1 MDPRTFLESLTN
13 LESLPNLLYAS
24 PLVLAVA
31 IVLAGMLL
39 LLLGWRLG
47 RRRAEPLL
55 PDTGEPGAPG
65 AGEVPLRVPEL
76 LTPDL
81 GTVLSTLE
89 VPPAGPEPGEGV
101 PIPPGRS
108 AGPGASEVSPLFR
121 PAERMPRPHAAKEP
135 TPPPEPPR
143 WRMRPEEIRA
153 HSFRRR
159 ARGYDPREVY
169 EYLVAVS
176 DELGALQRRALE
188 FRQEG
193 QGLRAELSRWRD
205 QAGTVQNTLATAQKL
220 AEEMIVKAQEDA
232 AREADRIVRDA
243 LERLARLQQEM
254 GRLEQDRG
262 RIQEEIRR
270 DALTFAAALRELEAD
285 AIPLPQAGG
294 PRPPAGGPQEP
305 AGP

>member
-1 MDPRTFLESLTN
+1 MLLESLTN
-13 LESLPNLLYAS
+13 LSLTNLLYAS
-24 PLVLAVA
+24 PLVLAAV
-31 IVLAGMLL
+31 IVLAGILL

-47 RRRAEPLL
+47 RRRVEPLL
-55 PDTGEPGAPG
+55 PDMGEPGAPR

-76 LTPDL
+76 LTPDMGGL
-81 GTVLSTLE
+81 LSTLE
-89 VPPAGPEPGEGV
+89 VPPRPPEPGQAV
-101 PIPPGRS
+101 SIAARPSPAPS
-108 AGPGASEVSPLFR
+108 ASEVSPLFR
-121 PAERMPRPHAAKEP
+121 PSERMARPHAAKEP

-159 ARGYDPREVY
+159 LRGYDPREVY

-188 FRQEG
+188 FRQES

-243 LERLARLQQEM
+243 LERLARLQQEIS
-254 GRLEQDRG
+254 RLEQDRG

-270 DALTFAAALRELEAD
+270 DALTFAAALREVEAD
-285 AIPLPQAGG
+285 AIPLPRAGG
-294 PRPPAGGPQEP
+294 PRPPTGGPQEP

>member
-1 MDPRTFLESLTN
+1 SVDARTFLESLTK
-13 LESLPNLLYAS
+13 LLYAS

-31 IVLAGMLL
+31 IVLAGVLL

-47 RRRAEPLL
+47 RRRADPLL
-55 PDTGEPGAPG
+55 PDMGEPGALG
-65 AGEVPLRVPEL
+65 AGEVPLSVPEL
-76 LTPDL
+76 LTPDM
-81 GTVLSTLE
+81 GAVLSTIE
-89 VPPAGPEPGEGV
+89 VPRAAPEPGQGV
-101 PIPPGRS
+101 PIPPSRW
-108 AGPGASEVSPLFR
+108 AAPGAPEAPPLFR
-121 PAERMPRPHAAKEP
+121 PSERSARPHAAKDSP
-135 TPPPEPPR
+135 PPPEPPR

-153 HSFRRR
+153 HTFRRQL
-159 ARGYDPREVY
+159 RGYDPREVY

-188 FRQEG
+188 FRQES

-220 AEEMIVKAQEDA
+220 AEEMIVKAQEEA
-232 AREADRIVRDA
+232 AQEADRIVRDA
-243 LERLARLQQEM
+243 LERLARLQQEIS
-254 GRLEQDRG
+254 RLEQDRS

-285 AIPLPQAGG
+285 ALPLPRAGG
-294 PRPPAGGPQEP
+294 SRPPTGGPQEP